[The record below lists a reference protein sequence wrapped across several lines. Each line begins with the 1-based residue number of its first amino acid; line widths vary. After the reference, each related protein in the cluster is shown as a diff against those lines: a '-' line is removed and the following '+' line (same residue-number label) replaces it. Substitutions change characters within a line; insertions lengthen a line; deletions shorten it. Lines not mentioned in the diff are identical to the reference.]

1 MPTALR
7 FASALA
13 LVCAAPLAQAATT
26 PAPQAQA
33 VQDQATDSKPVAA
46 PSAAP
51 VATPVLP
58 PDMKPAPEEPGAT
71 RSLPVGDT
79 HNCASFY
86 PPESLHASEAG
97 SVVVGYDVGADGAI
111 GNVHLVK
118 TSGFDR
124 LDQAAL
130 TCARQAWRN
139 TPAMKGTDPVAS
151 PGHLSIVTFA
161 VH

>member
-1 MPTALR
+1 MPSALK
-7 FASALA
+7 FAATLA
-13 LVCAAPLAQAATT
+13 LVCGAPLAQAATT
-26 PAPQAQA
+26 PVPQAQT
-33 VQDQATDSKPVAA
+33 VQDQATDSKPVVAA
-46 PSAAP
+46 PAAP
-51 VATPVLP
+51 VAAPVLP
-58 PDMKPAPEEPGAT
+58 PDMRPAPAEPGTT

-79 HNCASFY
+79 HDCVSFY

-139 TPAMKGTDPVAS
+139 TPAMKGNDPVAS
-151 PGHLSIVTFA
+151 PGHLSIVTFE